1 MEIFDENACAI
12 DELTRENSKRS
23 MENLNTNK
31 PESKK
36 WKWIEKMVCYL
47 DWRSE
52 THSNY
57 IGYTVNLEK

>member
-1 MEIFDENACAI
+1 MKFFEFEKTGIIAMEIFDENACAI

-36 WKWIEKMVCYL
+36 WK
-47 DWRSE
+47 
-52 THSNY
+52 
-57 IGYTVNLEK
+57 